1 MVKAWSLHELLQKDW
16 QILRD
21 DIPICITEADQ
32 NLCEDINNDPQPGNR
47 DKFILIVSPYITQPD
62 FTYLI

>member
-21 DIPICITEADQ
+21 DITICITEADQ
-32 NLCEDINNDPQPGNR
+32 NLCEDINNDPQPGEQR
-47 DKFILIVSPYITQPD
+47 QTHSYSITIHYPA
-62 FTYLI
+62 